1 MNTERELNR
10 EKYFLELKDNTSF
23 LVGLGGAIAGLSIF
37 HYSIFKIREA
47 EFFNVN
53 TDLLN
58 QSVFVDG
65 IGKFSLMIVFLVM
78 VISLYHFLT
87 YLPRKKLSGKTIEL
101 VDGQIKIEILVILA
115 CVVGLVIMLVWAYFL
130 SGYEGGIPNTRQAFS
145 LLCVF
150 ILLHMGIAVFNF
162 AKTKVDIGN
171 KTIVDVP
178 VLVQLLYCAVI
189 IIFLLVPFLFAD
201 IQITRTEN
209 IIVTSDD
216 HYMLVEKN
224 QDKVLLREMKAKG
237 DSKMK
242 EFYLTDN
249 YLPIDATKVIFK
261 NQPIMETINFEKEGY
276 LKFEVESK
284 N

>member
-1 MNTERELNR
+1 MNTDRELNR
-10 EKYFLELKDNTSF
+10 EKYFLDLKDNTSF

-65 IGKFSLMIVFLVM
+65 IGKFSVMIIFLVM
-78 VISLYHFLT
+78 VISLYHFST

-101 VDGQIKIEILVILA
+101 VDGLIRIELLIILA

-130 SGYEGGIPNTRQAFS
+130 SGYEGEIPKTRYAFS

-150 ILLHMGIAVFNF
+150 ILLHMIIAVINF
-162 AKTKVDIGN
+162 AKTKFDIGN

-178 VLVQLLYCAVI
+178 VLVQLLYCAVMI
-189 IIFLLVPFLFAD
+189 LFLLVPFLFAD
-201 IQITRTEN
+201 RQITGTEN
-209 IIVTSDD
+209 IIVTSDNR
-216 HYMLVEKN
+216 YMLVEKN

-237 DSKMK
+237 NSKMN

-249 YLPIDATKVIFK
+249 YLPMDATKVIFK

-276 LKFEVESK
+276 LKFEAESK